1 MSREQ
6 YEEHSERDQ
15 QTVPLAV
22 YHFENVKI
30 PLHWHRELEL
40 IQTFASGTIELEGE
54 RHFYREGDILCVNK
68 EMLHRTQEPMERA
81 ELLVFD
87 LRILLSPLMQ
97 QDASLFLNRL
107 EAGGLLLPVR
117 IGREHRF
124 YPEIWDCLEKAIDL
138 VREKADGW
146 ELQFQIQMLQM
157 MEWFQKGEYLQE
169 NKVRSHS
176 LNVYAVKES
185 INFMKQH
192 YGRQL
197 TIKQLAEQAALSPA
211 HYIRVFQRCT
221 GQTPFVFL
229 NEIRLHEAA
238 VCLRRGMTVT
248 ETAMEVGIPNISYFI
263 RLFRMKFAQTPKQY
277 QLSHTRQ

>member
-1 MSREQ
+1 
-6 YEEHSERDQ
+6 
-15 QTVPLAV
+15 
-22 YHFENVKI
+22 
-30 PLHWHRELEL
+30 
-40 IQTFASGTIELEGE
+40 
-54 RHFYREGDILCVNK
+54 
-68 EMLHRTQEPMERA
+68 
-81 ELLVFD
+81 
-87 LRILLSPLMQ
+87 
-97 QDASLFLNRL
+97 
-107 EAGGLLLPVR
+107 
-117 IGREHRF
+117 
-124 YPEIWDCLEKAIDL
+124 
-138 VREKADGW
+138 
-146 ELQFQIQMLQM
+146 
-157 MEWFQKGEYLQE
+157 
-169 NKVRSHS
+169 
-176 LNVYAVKES
+176 
-185 INFMKQH
+185 MKQH